1 MAKTVHILNGPNINM
16 TGLREKAHYGQQNY
30 SELCA
35 SLVEHAACLGLD
47 AVIRQSNHEGELVTW
62 IHEIALAEQPLVI
75 NAGAYTHTSI
85 AVLDALKLMRA
96 PVIEVHMSNVHA
108 REEFRHLSY
117 VSLAAKGV
125 IAGFGADSYKLALQW
140 VSQQHQAPETITV

>member
-1 MAKTVHILNGPNINM
+1 MARPVHIINGPNINM
-16 TGLREKAHYGQQNY
+16 TGLRDQAHYGSMGY
-30 SELCA
+30 TELCENLVLHAA
-35 SLVEHAACLGLD
+35 SLDLEAT
-47 AVIRQSNHEGELVTW
+47 IRQSNYEGELVTW
-62 IHEIALAEQPLVI
+62 IHEIAVAEQPLVL

-85 AVLDALKLMRA
+85 AIMDALKLMRA

-108 REEFRHLSY
+108 REPFRQHSY

-140 VSQQHQAPETITV
+140 VAMNMADIEPTIA